1 MTVIYLVRHG
11 QASFSADNYDQLSD
25 KGIQQAKLVGQY
37 LQKKISR
44 PNRIITGDMLRHQ
57 QTATHSI
64 NAFLS
69 EETDANISQQEDAR
83 WNEYDHQ
90 NILGAYN
97 PELATPSSARQYLA
111 QQAKPLEHF
120 KVLFINAIE
129 QWMSADN
136 NPAYS
141 ESFESFS
148 RRVIGALKD
157 VAEQNKTG
165 NVIIYTSGGPIS
177 LVVCY
182 LLGMPLS
189 RFIEVNWSLVN
200 AGVTKIVTR
209 GKARELTL
217 STLNEHD
224 IFEQHADKKLITY
237 T

>member
-25 KGIQQAKLVGQY
+25 QGIEQAKLVGQY
-37 LQKKISR
+37 LQKKISM

-57 QTATHSI
+57 QTAANSLD
-64 NAFLS
+64 AFLS
-69 EETDANISQQEDAR
+69 EETDAKINPQEDAR

-97 PELATPSSARQYLA
+97 PELSTPSSARQYLA

-120 KVLFINAIE
+120 KTLFINAVE
-129 QWMSADN
+129 QWIAADN
-136 NPAYS
+136 QQAYS
-141 ESFESFS
+141 ESFTCFS
-148 RRVIGALKD
+148 RRVITALKD

-189 RFIEVNWSLVN
+189 QFIEVNWSLVN

-209 GKARELTL
+209 GNARKLTL

-224 IFEQHADKKLITY
+224 IFEQHTNKKLITY